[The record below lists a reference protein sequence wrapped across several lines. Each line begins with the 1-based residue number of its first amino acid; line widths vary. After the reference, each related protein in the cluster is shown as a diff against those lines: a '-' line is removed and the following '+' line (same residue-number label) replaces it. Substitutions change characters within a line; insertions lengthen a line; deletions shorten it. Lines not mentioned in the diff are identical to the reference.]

1 MKISTLRSNQYLE
14 TSMDSLSVP
23 MVRAV
28 LCLSFGLFHLV
39 MTQSVLAQTLAIVG
53 GTVID
58 GTGATPIATGIVLI
72 DNGRIS
78 AVGRADEIAV
88 PDDVL
93 RVDAKGKYVIP
104 GLMDANVHLGLSH
117 NLSLELLVRYE
128 NQFDEIILEA
138 AQMALKEGVTTVFD
152 TWGPLPQL
160 QSVRD
165 DINAGRSV
173 GSRIFLAGNIIG
185 LDGIF
190 AGGWLQPGAE
200 QQVSAAFRDRM
211 NQRYEQE
218 VGTELLAMRP
228 DEIQSAIA
236 AYIGKGVAFLKY
248 SGDTQ
253 RLVGSSMI
261 STLYFSPRQQAAIVE
276 AGHHAGLPVQAHIA
290 SEEAIQVAIDV
301 GLDIVTHGDL
311 AVPPKTYSRATIQRL
326 ADSGTAVSVLPFTE
340 RRLEAFEEFAE
351 ANSQQIVWIPLY
363 RAMRENRRAM
373 IELGVKIL
381 LSTDAHLRNAQLPDL
396 IPIPWEID
404 AVDPDRAIGEAHFNA
419 LVALEEDG
427 MDLMEVLKSATSNIS
442 EAYRVDDELGTL
454 ESGKVAD
461 LLILDRNPLQS
472 ARNYRSIHM
481 VIKDGRIID
490 RTELPVSAIINP
502 AN

>member
-1 MKISTLRSNQYLE
+1 MATVSAPI
-14 TSMDSLSVP
+14 
-23 MVRAV
+23 VRAV
-28 LCLSFGLFHLV
+28 LLISFALIQLC
-39 MTQSVLAQTLAIVG
+39 TAQSILAQPLAIVG

-58 GTGATPIATGIVLI
+58 GTGAPPIANAVVLL
-72 DNGRIS
+72 DSGRIS
-78 AVGRADEIAV
+78 AIGRVDEIAI
-88 PDDVL
+88 PDGAL

-104 GLMDANVHLGLSH
+104 GLMDANVHLALSH

-128 NQFDEIILEA
+128 NQFDDIILEA

-165 DINAGRSV
+165 KINAGQSV
-173 GSRIFLAGNIIG
+173 GSRIFVGGNVIG
-185 LDGIF
+185 SNGIL
-190 AGGWLQPGAE
+190 AGGWLHPGAE
-200 QQVSAAFRDRM
+200 QHVSAAFRERM

-228 DEIQSAIA
+228 DEIPPAIA
-236 AYIGKGVAFLKY
+236 AYIDKGVDFLKY
-248 SGDTQ
+248 NGDTQ
-253 RLVGSSMI
+253 SFVGTSMR
-261 STLYFSPRQQAAIVE
+261 STLFFSPRQQAAIVE
-276 AGHHAGLPVQAHIA
+276 EGHRAGLPVQAHIA
-290 SEEAIQVAIDV
+290 SEEAIHVAIDV
-301 GLDIVTHGDL
+301 GLDIVTHGEL
-311 AVPPKTYSRATIQRL
+311 AAPPKTYSRSTIQRL

-340 RRLEAFEEFAE
+340 RRLQAFEKFAE
-351 ANSQQIVWIPLY
+351 VNSQQLVWIPLY

-373 IELGVKIL
+373 VQLGVKIL
-381 LSTDAHLRNAQLPDL
+381 LSTDAHLRNAELPDL
-396 IPIPWEID
+396 IPIPWEVD
-404 AVDPDRAIGEAHFNA
+404 VVDPDRAIGEAHFNA

-461 LLILDRNPLQS
+461 LLILDQNPLQS

-481 VIKDGRIID
+481 VIKDGKVIE
-490 RTELPVSAIINP
+490 RTELPGSPIINP

>member
-1 MKISTLRSNQYLE
+1 VKPLSAPLLRIALSISLGFFQ
-14 TSMDSLSVP
+14 
-23 MVRAV
+23 
-28 LCLSFGLFHLV
+28 LV
-39 MTQSVLAQTLAIVG
+39 FAQGILAQSLAIVG

-58 GTGATPIATGIVLI
+58 GTGTSPIAVGVVLI

-78 AVGRADEIAV
+78 AVGRMDELDI
-88 PDDVL
+88 PDDAL

-128 NQFDEIILEA
+128 NQFDDIILEA
-138 AQMALKEGVTTVFD
+138 AQVALREGVTTVFD

-165 DINAGRSV
+165 EINAGLSV

-190 AGGWLQPGAE
+190 AGGWLHPGAE
-200 QQVSAAFRDRM
+200 QQVSVAFRDRM

-218 VGTELLAMRP
+218 VGTTLQAMRP
-228 DEIQSAIA
+228 DEIPPAIA
-236 AYIGKGVAFLKY
+236 NYIGKGVDFLKY

-253 RLVGSSMI
+253 KLVGSSMI
-261 STLYFSPRQQAAIVE
+261 STLYFSPRQQMAIVE
-276 AGHHAGLPVQAHIA
+276 SGHRAGLSVQAHIA
-290 SEEAIQVAIDV
+290 SEEAIHVAIDV

-311 AVPPKTYSRATIQRL
+311 AVPPKTYSKATIKRL
-326 ADSGTAVSVLPFTE
+326 AESDTAVSVMPFTE
-340 RRLEAFEEFAE
+340 RRLKAFEDFAQ
-351 ANSQQIVWIPLY
+351 ANSQPIVWIPLY
-363 RAMRENRRAM
+363 KAMRENRRAM
-373 IELGVKIL
+373 VEQGVKIL
-381 LSTDAHLRNAQLPDL
+381 MSTDAHLRNEQLPDL

-404 AVDPDRAIGEAHFNA
+404 TVDPDREIGEAHFNA

-427 MDLMEVLKSATSNIS
+427 LDLMDVLKSATSNIS
-442 EAYRVDDELGTL
+442 RAYRLDDELGTL
-454 ESGKVAD
+454 EAGKIAD
-461 LLILDRNPLQS
+461 LLILDKNPLQS
-472 ARNYRSIHM
+472 ARNYRSINM
-481 VIKDGRIID
+481 VIKDGTIVERAA
-490 RTELPVSAIINP
+490 LPVSPVINP